1 MFGVDDY
8 VVVVGSTKTESA
20 IKDWKFKVCKI
31 IAVGADEL
39 IVNDLN
45 SYSERWLKIPKISC
59 QKVYLIDHSKVP
71 SPRQPK
77 PGQMVMELKCT
88 YSERMIRTGILLEV
102 IVNPG
107 HGKRAIILHNNKKI
121 EADYENLMIMEE

>member
-8 VVVVGSTKTESA
+8 VVVIGSTKTASVT
-20 IKDWKFKVCKI
+20 KDWKFKVCKI

-59 QKVYLIDHSKVP
+59 QKVHLIDHSRISMP
-71 SPRQPK
+71 QDPK
-77 PGQMVMELKCT
+77 PGQMVMELICT

-121 EADYENLMIMEE
+121 EVDYANLMIMEE